1 LPPSACRLPLGTDY
15 WDVRPVLGEQRNSV
29 DDGYQLTATRIT
41 EAGAASYSGFRPW
54 WGGASVPLQ
63 SLAPVQ
69 RGANA
74 QFRRATD
81 PQFVPSH
88 SVSDALARP
97 APSLRKS
104 SSLSSCVSRSGRGS
118 CWSHRYNS
126 RSSSAIA
133 SRIAA
138 RSSLLLGVGLR
149 TMSPGFYG
157 DLVLCCVR
165 HAN

>member
-1 LPPSACRLPLGTDY
+1 VQTGRHL
-15 WDVRPVLGEQRNSV
+15 
-29 DDGYQLTATRIT
+29 LTARLTGFDRFCCKT
-41 EAGAASYSGFRPW
+41 LCCAAY
-54 WGGASVPLQ
+54 
-63 SLAPVQ
+63 
-69 RGANA
+69 A

-81 PQFVPSH
+81 PQFVPSP
-88 SVSDALARP
+88 SVSEALARA

-149 TMSPGFYG
+149 TTCPGNFLWRRLASRSRSCASLKKNPGYASQKTRPTLNRAG
-157 DLVLCCVR
+157 ERRSADAGEPKR
-165 HAN
+165 ASRAF